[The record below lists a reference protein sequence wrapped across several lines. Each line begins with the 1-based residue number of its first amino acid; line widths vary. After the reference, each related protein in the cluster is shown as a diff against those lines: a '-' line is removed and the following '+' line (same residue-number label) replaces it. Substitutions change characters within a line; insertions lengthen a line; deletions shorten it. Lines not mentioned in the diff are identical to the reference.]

1 MLGTG
6 ALAGGFICGP
16 IFYGKARDASRGV
29 GLAKVALVVLVLE
42 ALVLVA
48 HLCGVLPFSFGTP
61 PTV

>member
-6 ALAGGFICGP
+6 ALAGGFVFGP
-16 IFYGKARDASRGV
+16 VFYGKARDASRGV

-48 HLCGVLPFSFGTP
+48 HISGVLPFSFGTP
-61 PTV
+61 PTG

>member
-1 MLGTG
+1 M
-6 ALAGGFICGP
+6 AGGFICGP

-48 HLCGVLPFSFGTP
+48 HLCGVLPINLGTP
-61 PTV
+61 PTG